1 MSKNT
6 RETKDMPLLA
16 PVVAQD
22 DKKLHYLF
30 QGYSEVA
37 VKAISK
43 IYSHILFTK

>member
-1 MSKNT
+1 MFKNT

-22 DKKLHYLF
+22 
-30 QGYSEVA
+30 EVA